1 MGATANFSSTTLT
14 GQNTSFANYRV
25 NQMFGG
31 LTTAAA
37 STSADLAQGIIR
49 FSASTSTPNPGFTGG
64 GSANAQVTINEP
76 LMFQIAPGSSG
87 LIGVNFSLTGKLTSM
102 SGIASSDLP
111 LFEFDGAAGDGFV
124 HASDTQNGT
133 TLQTSGGWVSTNFAG
148 TTTQN
153 LIFQGVYQLT
163 GPLDNV
169 LVDFNPIAAVSGG
182 TSMSDYSATGQLS
195 LTLPAGVTFTSSDGF
210 LSGSAIPEPGSLWP
224 IASGIAL
231 LLGWQARG
239 RGAGRCRRS

>member
-1 MGATANFSSTTLT
+1 
-14 GQNTSFANYRV
+14 
-25 NQMFGG
+25 
-31 LTTAAA
+31 
-37 STSADLAQGIIR
+37 
-49 FSASTSTPNPGFTGG
+49 
-64 GSANAQVTINEP
+64 
-76 LMFQIAPGSSG
+76 
-87 LIGVNFSLTGKLTSM
+87 M
-102 SGIASSDLP
+102 SGIASIDLP

-124 HASDTQNGT
+124 QYASDTQNGT

-195 LTLPAGVTFTSSDGF
+195 LTLPVGVTFTSSDGF

-231 LLGWQARG
+231 LLGWHARG